1 MPGGFLQ
8 LTTYQEA
15 GADLTNA
22 NPNITFF
29 KTVYKK
35 YTNFAVENI
44 KVEFDNISTIS
55 FTEDIQLDCKIDNI
69 GHILQNIFFIIDIP
83 KMAQNNNIK
92 PEWIPNLGISI
103 IKNVQFVI
111 GGEPI
116 QIFTDDWLN
125 IYYKR
130 YMTYE
135 KYIQSLSQ
143 INIEPSTYREK
154 YVNFANKLYVYL
166 PFWFSKDW
174 GLGLPLLNIEYQ
186 DIYLRITIR
195 PIAQW
200 LTVLETTEESPYFGK
215 RIAPYGNYITQLQNL
230 FDKDFPFHFYLDA
243 HVVFLEDSEFTKLRH
258 SSVSYLIEQ
267 NQEII
272 VNGISEKMIEV
283 SLNSRIPMKEIWIL
297 GSRDDLYSRN
307 TWGQYSTLDRLDT
320 KDGDLTKPIDLLF
333 SEYTPTDFLNQYWTN
348 YYDNNIIPVF
358 NIISGIEYY
367 LDDQKRLKQ
376 TPGTF
381 LSLAEPYMN
390 KLNYNQPDYMYNYSF
405 SIEPLQY
412 QPSGFLN
419 MDRVHKAIMRIYLSE
434 KPPLKPLFLSSKK
447 LSKKIVNNKKGPYI
461 PNDDEYQPYNNSEY
475 AYLFNVKLIIINY
488 NLLRIKSGMADLI
501 IRR

>member
-1 MPGGFLQ
+1 
-8 LTTYQEA
+8 
-15 GADLTNA
+15 
-22 NPNITFF
+22 
-29 KTVYKK
+29 
-35 YTNFAVENI
+35 
-44 KVEFDNISTIS
+44 
-55 FTEDIQLDCKIDNI
+55 
-69 GHILQNIFFIIDIP
+69 
-83 KMAQNNNIK
+83 
-92 PEWIPNLGISI
+92 
-103 IKNVQFVI
+103 
-111 GGEPI
+111 
-116 QIFTDDWLN
+116 
-125 IYYKR
+125 
-130 YMTYE
+130 
-135 KYIQSLSQ
+135 
-143 INIEPSTYREK
+143 
-154 YVNFANKLYVYL
+154 
-166 PFWFSKDW
+166 
-174 GLGLPLLNIEYQ
+174 
-186 DIYLRITIR
+186 
-195 PIAQW
+195 
-200 LTVLETTEESPYFGK
+200 
-215 RIAPYGNYITQLQNL
+215 
-230 FDKDFPFHFYLDA
+230 
-243 HVVFLEDSEFTKLRH
+243 
-258 SSVSYLIEQ
+258 
-267 NQEII
+267 
-272 VNGISEKMIEV
+272 
-283 SLNSRIPMKEIWIL
+283 MKEIWIL

-434 KPPLKPLFLSSKK
+434 KPPLKPLFISSKK